1 MFSLLASFNV
11 PLAKPSLSSM
21 PRICRR
27 MRQAVWQFQVRITRL
42 LGKQGGWDTARGKWR
57 CCRKFDDVEGIV
69 YDRTAGW
76 SSLVA
81 RWAHNPKVG
90 GSNPPPATI
99 LNLQII
105 DNSWDSV
112 SRLNERSAEL
122 SETESPPQCVAVGQF
137 RVLAFTVNARRART

>member
-90 GSNPPPATI
+90 GSNPPPAT
-99 LNLQII
+99 NAII
-105 DNSWDSV
+105 
-112 SRLNERSAEL
+112 EL
-122 SETESPPQCVAVGQF
+122 RGIGIFDCGLKWS
-137 RVLAFTVNARRART
+137 NKN